1 MASEF
6 ANLGVDVAEDEEDVF
21 ELWDV
26 NRKAFE
32 AFDRLGT
39 QWRFVAISGFDGA
52 RIVRT
57 GLDYSAVDVVLRRMH
72 GGKKLFDDIRAM
84 EAAALDAFG
93 EAA

>member
-1 MASEF
+1 M
-6 ANLGVDVAEDEEDVF
+6 AEDEEEVF

-26 NRKAFE
+26 NRKAFK

-52 RIVRT
+52 RVVRT
-57 GLDYSAVDVVLRRMH
+57 GLDYAAVDVVLRRMR
-72 GGKKLFDDIRAM
+72 GGKRLFEDILAM

-93 EAA
+93 EAI